1 MTAIPPADSI
11 DWSSIDSLSDLH
23 RAMFATQV
31 DDPTDTLVIAT
42 SNRTIAIITDLR
54 DAPDAQC
61 KDLAMMMQQS
71 LGEAGVVSASW
82 SARDTSAHVMW
93 VGTHPSELYTL
104 AN

>member
-1 MTAIPPADSI
+1 MTTIPAADSI
-11 DWSSIDSLSDLH
+11 DWSSIESISDLH

-54 DAPDAQC
+54 EAPDAQC
-61 KDLAMMMQQS
+61 KDLAVMMQDS

-82 SARDTSAHVMW
+82 SARNANAHVMW
-93 VGTHPSELYTL
+93 VGTHPSELFTL